1 MPNTPLLSHLGAPDN
16 ISAIPSAKRVFKLR
30 SLHTVC
36 QTPLSDTA
44 TVLIRKPRDTR
55 RDSTRNMQKRVDH
68 LISIKAF
75 TRQSLP
81 TPIPSGTSFESAVKA
96 LLEKWEDERTGYLSV
111 SSPILFN
118 TLLERSHQPG
128 RLPLI
133 TQQPAAVKS
142 FAYYPSSLGILRIR
156 DARGV
161 LLGYRFKIPP
171 HLLTTLNNSSQTLD
185 SCGAS
190 AGGSGGRLVS
200 TGLYESRHYT
210 VSAADGKKYAESQEL
225 LRDGENGREW
235 LRENQE
241 LFDYCSNQLRFLCP
255 EQYVRMTGSVV
266 KDMAKTQSAD
276 GSKLSP
282 LGGAWHGVSLNQEID
297 SESGSRCH
305 QDWLNDKRLLN
316 CVAPFGEGSQSGEL
330 VLWQMKM
337 RIGLEIGDGFLF
349 YGSLVAHEVT
359 AGVRNSIDLFTHAS
373 NYELL
378 AKHEKAAG
386 KGKKYPVK
394 QKKPPA
400 TKMKEG
406 RRVEE
411 NAARRKKNREGKK
424 LRQLAARNEIKRE
437 IKREV

>member
-1 MPNTPLLSHLGAPDN
+1 
-16 ISAIPSAKRVFKLR
+16 
-30 SLHTVC
+30 
-36 QTPLSDTA
+36 
-44 TVLIRKPRDTR
+44 
-55 RDSTRNMQKRVDH
+55 MQKRVDH
-68 LISIKAF
+68 LIAIKAF

-96 LLEKWEDERTGYLSV
+96 LLEKWEAERTGYLSV
-111 SSPILFN
+111 SAPILLK

-128 RLPLI
+128 RRLPLI
-133 TQQPAAVKS
+133 TEQPAAVKS
-142 FAYYPSSLGILRIR
+142 FAYYPSSLGILQIR
-156 DARGV
+156 DSGNV

-190 AGGSGGRLVS
+190 TGGGGGRS
-200 TGLYESRHYT
+200 ISAGLYESRHYT

-225 LRDGENGREW
+225 LRDGEKGREW
-235 LRENQE
+235 LGENQE

-276 GSKLSP
+276 GRKLRP
-282 LGGAWHGVSLNQEID
+282 LGGAWHGVGLNEEVD

-305 QDWLNDKRLLN
+305 QDWLNDKRLFN
-316 CVAPFGEGSQSGEL
+316 CVAPFGEGSQGGEL

-337 RIGLEIGDGFLF
+337 RIGLEIGDGFFF
-349 YGSLVAHEVT
+349 YGSLVAHEMT
-359 AGVRNSIDLFTHAS
+359 GVRNSIDLFTHAS

-378 AKHEKAAG
+378 AKHERATG
-386 KGKKYPVK
+386 KVKYPVK
-394 QKKPPA
+394 QKKLPA
-400 TKMKEG
+400 TKVKEEG

-411 NAARRKKNREGKK
+411 NAANRRKKNREGKK
-424 LRQLAARNEIKRE
+424 LRQLAARNEK
-437 IKREV
+437 